1 MAIGGM
7 TMTYSLIRARA
18 PLRLGFGG
26 GGTDVSPYC
35 DEYGGVILNAAIA
48 KFAHVTMARR
58 DDGRLRLEATD
69 IGQSW
74 EGEAT
79 PQLEIDGKLSLL
91 KGVYNRMVREFNGGQ
106 PLSLTITTHADAP
119 AGSGLGTS
127 SSVVVALTEAFR
139 FWLNAPLGSY
149 ELAHLAYEIERVDL
163 GLAGGRQDQYSAA
176 FGGINFMEFYEND
189 RVLINPLRVPEK
201 IVQELEA
208 CLVTYFTGASRES
221 ANIIM
226 EQSSRMTTK
235 DSKSL
240 DALHQ
245 LKQDAYEMK
254 GALLRGE
261 IEEMAVI
268 LGHSWEQK
276 KRTAASVATADINR
290 IYEAAVNAGAIGG
303 KVSGA
308 GGGGF
313 MMFLIDPTRREHLMS
328 VLRAQGGH
336 ASTCSICHHG
346 VSSWRIR

>member
-1 MAIGGM
+1 
-7 TMTYSLIRARA
+7 MTYSLIRARA

-35 DEYGGVILNAAIA
+35 DEHGGVILNAAIA
-48 KFAHVTMARR
+48 KYAHVTVARR
-58 DDGRLRLEATD
+58 DDGQLRLEATD
-69 IGQSW
+69 IGEFW

-79 PQLEIDGKLSLL
+79 PTLEINGKLSLL
-91 KGVYNRMVREFNGGQ
+91 KGVYNRMVRDFNGGE
-106 PLSLTITTHADAP
+106 PLSVTVTTYADAP

-127 SSVVVALTEAFR
+127 SSVAVALTEAFR

-149 ELAHLAYEIERVDL
+149 ELAHLAYEIERLDL

-201 IVQELEA
+201 IVQELES
-208 CLVTYFTGASRES
+208 CLVTYYTGASRES
-221 ANIIM
+221 ANIIK
-226 EQSSRMTTK
+226 EQSSRMTSK
-235 DSKSL
+235 DAQSL

-245 LKQDAYEMK
+245 LKRDAFSMK
-254 GALLRGE
+254 EALLRGE
-261 IEEMAVI
+261 IEAMART

-276 KRTAASVATADINR
+276 KRTAASVATAEIDKV
-290 IYEAAVNAGAIGG
+290 YQAAMEAGAIGG

-313 MMFLIDPTRREHLMS
+313 MMFLIDPTRREHLLAE
-328 VLRAQGGH
+328 LRRQGGH
-336 ASTCSICHHG
+336 ASTCSISHQG
-346 VSSWRIR
+346 VSAWRIR